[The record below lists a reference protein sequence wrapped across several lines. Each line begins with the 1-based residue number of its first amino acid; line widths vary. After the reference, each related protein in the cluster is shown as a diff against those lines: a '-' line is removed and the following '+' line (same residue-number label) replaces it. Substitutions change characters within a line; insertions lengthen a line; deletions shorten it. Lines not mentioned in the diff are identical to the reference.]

1 MKTRIKIQNKIQDIC
16 FSAII
21 NDNCKFCNQN
31 NNESNKCIHQDLNLY
46 HQLFID
52 DMKSK
57 NSKNK
62 KKTN

>member
-1 MKTRIKIQNKIQDIC
+1 MKTRSKIQNKIQDIC

-21 NDNCKFCNQN
+21 NDNCKFCNIN
-31 NNESNKCIHQDLNLY
+31 KDESNKCIHQDLTLY

-57 NSKNK
+57 IMKDK
-62 KKTN
+62 KKTK